1 MKRPQCHVA
10 CPSPLLNVKSH
21 KWASASKWT
30 MNVQHLFVACILYSY
45 SAAEGQFAM
54 VIFWHGGQI
63 LRWAVWGFRA
73 WEDGSVRPILR
84 FENLRDRAHGAQ
96 DDIWLRNHLDN
107 AMPYE
112 MVQGHCHS
120 SCRIGWRRSGAADLQ
135 FNWTASSSA
144 YLVSRARIH
153 SGKKLPWPSHC
164 HCW

>member
-84 FENLRDRAHGAQ
+84 FENLRDRAHGARRHMAEKSSWQRDAIWDGSRTLPQQLQ
-96 DDIWLRNHLDN
+96 DRLTQKRCSWFT
-107 AMPYE
+107 
-112 MVQGHCHS
+112 VQLNGFFVSLS
-120 SCRIGWRRSGAADLQ
+120 S
-135 FNWTASSSA
+135 
-144 YLVSRARIH
+144 
-153 SGKKLPWPSHC
+153 
-164 HCW
+164 